1 MAKPGLQADES
12 RKILIVDDNEDA
24 AESLAALLQ
33 IEGHETRTACSG
45 ESALDIVPSF
55 NPDVVVL
62 DICLPGADGYEVA
75 LRTPPDTDR
84 LTSERNRHEEIREH
98 LLTLT
103 CDVKTRLT
111 GILST
116 RRIIRAPRQVG
127 AGHAIARRK
136 DGYKERS

>member
-62 DICLPGADGYEVA
+62 DIGLPGADGYEVA
-75 LRTPPDTDR
+75 LRTPR
-84 LTSERNRHEEIREH
+84 
-98 LLTLT
+98 
-103 CDVKTRLT
+103 
-111 GILST
+111 IL
-116 RRIIRAPRQVG
+116 I
-127 AGHAIARRK
+127 
-136 DGYKERS
+136 D